1 MSRSLTVI
9 NDEKGQEICVLFRHA
24 DGNPTAHGADLKR
37 FLSCFTMTNGIATQ
51 SIFERKRKF
60 AAGMNCLAA
69 QTIAHFKSGIGN
81 FYLYP
86 AGARNLDEEYR
97 YTIYRDSEGIK
108 LLAEAF
114 YLDWHSLFNGLVEW
128 FDPDHAEE
136 SWRERI
142 NHLKRKQ
149 MLKEHH
155 ATNHQFSEDYED
167 DDFESEEG
175 FNDEDRADSSEE
187 FFICARCDKRR
198 DMEEARMIS
207 GGGAV
212 CEECSAEYRSCE
224 LCEYYFPAPAGEKIC
239 PPCVEC
245 WS

>member
-1 MSRSLTVI
+1 MSRSVTI
-9 NDEKGQEICVLFRHA
+9 IKDEKGQEICVLLRHA

-37 FLSCFTMTNGIATQ
+37 FLSCFTITNGISTQ

-69 QTIAHFKSGIGN
+69 QTIAHFKTGIGN
-81 FYLYP
+81 FYLYS
-86 AGARNLDEEYR
+86 AGARNLYEEYR

-114 YLDWHSLFNGLVEW
+114 YLDRHLLFNGLVEW

-136 SWRERI
+136 SWRERV
-142 NHLKRKQ
+142 NRLKRKQ
-149 MLKEHH
+149 MLKESDVI
-155 ATNHQFSEDYED
+155 NHQAMGDYED
-167 DDFESEEG
+167 EDFESEDHFE
-175 FNDEDRADSSEE
+175 DEDLADSGEE
-187 FFICARCDKRR
+187 FFVCANCGERR
-198 DMEEARMIS
+198 DTEEARMIS

-212 CEECSAEYRSCE
+212 CDECSAGYRSCE
-224 LCEYYFPAPAGEKIC
+224 LCEYYFPATAGEKIC
-239 PPCVEC
+239 PSCLDS